1 MAIYLGSALYCVVKT
16 PLVTQTRIF
25 NSEKHSHLNITLRR
39 NKSVTQ
45 TSDSTN
51 PAVSACVGTR
61 TQWAR
66 WGRSPSHSCFQQPRK
81 HRRQW
86 VEHLPVP
93 RGCGLERTGPWA
105 PRGTGWGWRLGRD
118 LKKQE
123 AGFAR
128 GTTLSGWMGSPW
140 EGAAHRPLSG
150 CPAEASGGSSSPSDT
165 LSSSSAPT
173 TGRCSSVS
181 ASDGMSS
188 DQC

>member
-1 MAIYLGSALYCVVKT
+1 M
-16 PLVTQTRIF
+16 
-25 NSEKHSHLNITLRR
+25 NITLRR
-39 NKSVTQ
+39 NTSVTQ

-51 PAVSACVGTR
+51 PVSACRGTG

-66 WGRSPSHSCFQQPRK
+66 WGWSPSHSCFQQPR
-81 HRRQW
+81 RYWRQW
-86 VEHLPVP
+86 VKPLPVP
-93 RGCGLERTGPWA
+93 RGCGLGRTGLWA
-105 PRGTGWGWRLGRD
+105 PQGTGRGWRLWRD

-128 GTTLSGWMGSPW
+128 GSTPSGWAGSPG

-150 CPAEASGGSSSPSDT
+150 CPAEAGGSSSSTSDT

-173 TGRCSSVS
+173 AGRCSSVS
-181 ASDGMSS
+181 ASDGTSS